1 MRWLAGI
8 LTSLALI
15 ALCGVAYLGWQAWT
29 SHQRAASTAAQSD
42 AAGKSIA
49 SATASGHVAVE
60 AVQSEAESEAA
71 TVALTRSNR
80 EKITHAKGA
89 EVPVTP
95 DADNAGLR
103 ALCLRHAYRNDPACR
118 QLLNPGS

>member
-1 MRWLAGI
+1 MNWLARI
-8 LTSLALI
+8 LGALALI
-15 ALCGVAYLGWQAWT
+15 AACGLGYLAWTAWT
-29 SHQRAASTAAQSD
+29 SHERGVSTAAQS
-42 AAGKSIA
+42 AATGKSIA
-49 SATASGHVAVE
+49 SATASGYE
-60 AVQSEAESEAA
+60 AVQSVQREAESEVA

-103 ALCLRHAYRNDPACR
+103 ALCLRHAYHLDPTCR
-118 QLLNPGS
+118 QIRQPGS